1 MLTIFSQ
8 HRYTMC
14 KLSNGMDRAAIR
26 HLAQKSDQ
34 APLLVFHKPYLNREE
49 YPSFNSHA
57 LFTSSSCKIDRL
69 KKLDIFQSDLAKL
82 PF

>member
-8 HRYTMC
+8 HRYIMC
-14 KLSNGMDRAAIR
+14 KLSNGMDTAAIR
-26 HLAQKSDQ
+26 HLVQKSDQ
-34 APLLVFHKPYLNREE
+34 ASLLVFHKPYLNREE
-49 YPSFNSHA
+49 YPSLNSRA